1 VRYNDKL
8 INQPI
13 KMTVEEN
20 LEMRLTEIR
29 QRLTREREKL
39 EEQTSNSSVRGVK
52 YGIHKGRIQMLED
65 EASYIESLI
74 N

>member
-1 VRYNDKL
+1 
-8 INQPI
+8 
-13 KMTVEEN
+13 MTIEEN

-29 QRLTREREKL
+29 QRLAQEREKL
-39 EEQTSNSSVRGVK
+39 EEEVSGSPTHKLHRGRV
-52 YGIHKGRIQMLED
+52 QMLED